1 MAVPMAA
8 PGPRCP
14 RPPEAPPADASVRPV
29 IASGNTDTP
38 TMMIAEKAA
47 ASIREDRRG
56 FPGGKSGTAGP
67 RNWAGAGG
75 RFGS

>member
-1 MAVPMAA
+1 
-8 PGPRCP
+8 
-14 RPPEAPPADASVRPV
+14 
-29 IASGNTDTP
+29 
-38 TMMIAEKAA
+38 MMIAEKAA